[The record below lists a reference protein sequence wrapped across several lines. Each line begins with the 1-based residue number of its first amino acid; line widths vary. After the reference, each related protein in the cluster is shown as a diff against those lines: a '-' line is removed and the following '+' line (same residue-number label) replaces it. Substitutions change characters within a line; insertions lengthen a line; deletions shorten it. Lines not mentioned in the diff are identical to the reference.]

1 MALGLDTRTTP
12 TTVPHSLHPEFGIM
26 AGHRAGD
33 IIGFLKDGF
42 AQALSAA
49 LKPLTPSGF

>member
-1 MALGLDTRTTP
+1 VALGLDTRTTP